1 MASRRTVIARH
12 SPRPSP
18 PTLVSLAAALDRL
31 HARARANPW
40 LYRFAIANRIL
51 LFAAFLPTGLVK
63 LSGHRFTSL
72 SPDGPVGYFFEAM
85 YRTGLYWRFLGA
97 AQIAA
102 ALCLIVPGAATLGA
116 VLFFPIALNIFIIT
130 VSLPFAGTPVITA
143 GMLLAAFYLLCWD
156 YDRLKGVL
164 WHEPYG
170 GGIAAE
176 AATRLSLSPL
186 ERLAAGLGGAGL
198 FGVMMLVRG
207 IAPRALGRPL
217 LYGSLALLAAG
228 VLLALVSIPDTYR
241 RLRAAR
247 VAIAGTT

>member
-1 MASRRTVIARH
+1 M
-12 SPRPSP
+12 
-18 PTLVSLAAALDRL
+18 LVPLAAALDRL

-40 LYRFAIANRIL
+40 LYRFAVANRIL

-102 ALCLIVPGAATLGA
+102 ALCLIVPRTATLGA

-130 VSLPFAGTPVITA
+130 ISLPFAGTPVITA
-143 GMLLAAFYLLCWD
+143 GMLLAALYLLCWD

-164 WHEPYG
+164 WNESYDAG
-170 GGIAAE
+170 GAG
-176 AATRLSLSPL
+176 TRASPL
-186 ERLAAGLGGAGL
+186 PLSAMERLAAVLGGAGL
-198 FGVMMLVRG
+198 FGVMMVVRG

-228 VLLALVSIPDTYR
+228 VGLALFSLPLTFR
-241 RLRAAR
+241 RIGATR
-247 VAIAGTT
+247 VATAGST